1 MAYRPS
7 ADYRI
12 ALNHDVAL
20 ASLANIQTTLYPYNY
35 RVSGG
40 LKKPVGIWSPVL
52 DPYPVRTQAG
62 DSWETGDG
70 FVNTYWL
77 LTLALFG
84 VKALMDTYFTSGTV
98 VSANATIYTR
108 RHLHNDYVRY
118 NAIIHL
124 PSSGAGDITPL
135 RSAEGVGDAFKVRLR
150 MTDLVAL

>member
-20 ASLANIQTTLYPYNY
+20 AALANIQTTLHPSNY

-40 LKKPVGIWSPVL
+40 LKWAVGIWSPVL

-62 DSWETGDG
+62 DGWETGDG
-70 FVNTYWL
+70 FINTYWL
-77 LTLALFG
+77 LTLARFG
-84 VKALMDTYFTSGTV
+84 VKALMDTYFSSGTV

-108 RHLHNDYVRY
+108 RHLHNDYTRY
-118 NAIIHL
+118 NCILHL
-124 PSSGAGDITPL
+124 PSSNAGDITPL
-135 RSAEGVGDAFKVRLR
+135 RSSEGVGDAFKVRLR
-150 MTDLVAL
+150 MTDLMAL